1 MAIAVQRMEPAD
13 VVRAAWGRYAVGDLE
28 GALDLFAPDA
38 VWHPVPGYPGPAAF
52 LGREEL
58 LGWAQGLAERFST
71 YQMVVTDVRDLGEFV
86 LAHGVL
92 YAEDDHGEVVI
103 NRVTVWRC
111 RVADGMITRVDA
123 AEAA

>member
-1 MAIAVQRMEPAD
+1 MATVVQRMEPAD
-13 VVRAAWGRYAVGDLE
+13 VVRAAWDRYAVGDVE

-38 VWHPVPGYPGPAAF
+38 VWRPVPGYPGPAAF

-58 LGWAQGLAERFST
+58 LRWAQSLGEHFST

-92 YAEDDHGEVVI
+92 YAENGGEVVI

-111 RVADGMITRVDA
+111 RVANGLITRVDA